1 MNVRDKE
8 MAATFSG
15 HICVWRD
22 KLGKHKAIILSS
34 WKGTIMSDYLAMLLA
49 VLVYGSLFYF
59 VWTMQ

>member
-1 MNVRDKE
+1 M
-8 MAATFSG
+8 
-15 HICVWRD
+15 
-22 KLGKHKAIILSS
+22 GKHKAIILSS